1 MTPRFSFEAVDALD
15 YEELRPGYAPAAVS
29 WALERGGLEPG
40 SKVIDL
46 AAGTGQLSRLLLDR
60 GSEVVA
66 VEPASNMRAML
77 EELLPSVRTVD
88 ATAEALPFDDGSVD
102 GVVVGNAFHH
112 FGREAAF
119 AELRRV
125 LRPFGVLAL
134 FWAWPLE
141 EEQRS
146 IPGIDDIYDV
156 VERSR
161 ASSEIIAAYRSWA
174 EPPEIE
180 EGFERFTRREFPYLH
195 MLPAA
200 RLADLYDTS
209 SDVASLP
216 ETRREE
222 LIERIREIARGLPEM
237 LELPSRTV
245 VDLTRR
251 TN

>member
-1 MTPRFSFEAVDALD
+1 
-15 YEELRPGYAPAAVS
+15 
-29 WALERGGLEPG
+29 
-40 SKVIDL
+40 
-46 AAGTGQLSRLLLDR
+46 
-60 GSEVVA
+60 VVA

-77 EELLPSVRTVD
+77 QERLPSVRTVD

-112 FGREAAF
+112 FVREAAF
-119 AELRRV
+119 VELRRV
-125 LRPFGVLAL
+125 LHPRGVLAL

-146 IPGIDDIYDV
+146 IPGIDEIYGV

-161 ASSEIIAAYRSWA
+161 AASEIIAAYRSWA

-180 EGFERFTRREFPYLH
+180 EGFERFTRREFPHLH
-195 MLPAA
+195 VLPAA
-200 RLADLYDTS
+200 RLADLYATS

-216 ETRREE
+216 DTRREE
-222 LIERIREIARGLPEM
+222 LLERIRDIARGLPET

-251 TN
+251 TD